1 MLMVLLVWMLFLLL
15 IMTMALLFWLV
26 FNFFGVDNDDGV
38 VGLAVGTNGS
48 GVGGGFQKQRKPRRR

>member
-1 MLMVLLVWMLFLLL
+1 
-15 IMTMALLFWLV
+15 MTMALLFWLL

-48 GVGGGFQKQRKPRRR
+48 GVGGGLQKQRKPRRR